1 MPAATLTAN
10 ALKGLPVIRF
20 INLARQLAL
29 VFVACIGV
37 SGPASGQGDARYVSD
52 EVFIVLHAGPGSNYR
67 WLAKLIPGTELFELR
82 RSPDGNWAEVE
93 TSRGT
98 VGWVQSEYLAS
109 EPPAQVRLPSVV
121 RQLEDAEREAAELRG
136 NLANIE
142 DSRDALATEL
152 AETEGQLQDV
162 TEELARLRQVSGS
175 AIETAENNRRLVE
188 EVAGM
193 RTRIDT
199 LEADNQRLQERVRSS
214 AFIDGALAVLFGV
227 IITLVVPRLWPK
239 RRPSSSWA

>member
-1 MPAATLTAN
+1 MQGPT
-10 ALKGLPVIRF
+10 VIRRVCLTLLLT
-20 INLARQLAL
+20 I
-29 VFVACIGV
+29 VV
-37 SGPASGQGDARYVSD
+37 PAMAQDNARYVSD

-67 WLAKLIPGTELFELR
+67 WLGKLIPGTELFELR

-93 TSRGT
+93 TERGT
-98 VGWVQSEYLAS
+98 VGWVQAEYLAS
-109 EPPAQVRLPSVV
+109 EPPAQVRLPAVV
-121 RQLEDAEREAAELRG
+121 TQLEEAERDAARLTNELTEAEAA
-136 NLANIE
+136 
-142 DSRDALATEL
+142 RDALEAEL
-152 AETEGQLQDV
+152 AESNGKLQEV

-199 LEADNQRLQERVRSS
+199 LEADNQRLQARVRSS
-214 AFIDGALAVLFGV
+214 AFIDGALAVLLGV
-227 IITLVVPRLWPK
+227 IVTLVVPRLWPK